1 MIRKLVFLILISV
14 TIAQQA
20 WAIDREFINPELQ
33 SQFEALS
40 DKDQSQFL
48 EKRKNILSG
57 LEATLNKARLVFF
70 ITDLI
75 KSGATNLK
83 DLVLYDSTLEEP
95 NAEIKEMIRLDQ
107 LNHPEKYMALNRSER
122 VSEKIRAILRATDVK
137 LWSQSP
143 LVANANQFSFL
154 FAAEIQAEGGTNPKK
169 WGGLYDIG
177 FTLGYN
183 TDTKA
188 VVFQIF
194 RNRESFESTLM
205 PGLAVGGVVVKVGP
219 HISRS
224 SHNSELQTN
233 GQSFYPPFVPG
244 YQSTTKESY
253 AFGFSSGLT
262 WPPSPFGDMLTYTN
276 SLDHKVLLKISFSKT
291 FLGFVR
297 VQTNFK
303 SNSIKIVQKKLSDLF
318 KSRPIANSCHALF

>member
-1 MIRKLVFLILISV
+1 MVPIP
-14 TIAQQA
+14 TGC
-20 WAIDREFINPELQ
+20 
-33 SQFEALS
+33 
-40 DKDQSQFL
+40 
-48 EKRKNILSG
+48 KRKSVL
-57 LEATLNKARLVFF
+57 FF
-70 ITDLI
+70 ICGGD
-75 KSGATNLK
+75 SGRGWNE
-83 DLVLYDSTLEEP
+83 Y
-95 NAEIKEMIRLDQ
+95 
-107 LNHPEKYMALNRSER
+107 
-122 VSEKIRAILRATDVK
+122 
-137 LWSQSP
+137 
-143 LVANANQFSFL
+143 
-154 FAAEIQAEGGTNPKK
+154 KK
-169 WGGLYDIG
+169 WGGLYDLG
-177 FTLGYN
+177 FTLGYK
-183 TDTKA
+183 TETKA

-224 SHNSELQTN
+224 SHNSELQTS

-253 AFGFSSGLT
+253 AFGFSSVLT

-318 KSRPIANSCHALF
+318 KPRPIENSCHALF